1 MKKKNRYPVPA
12 CFNSAADYLEFL
24 VMEGAMEV
32 KRYGTL
38 LPFCVIQG
46 IRREMAF
53 IRENDL
59 ADFFLYLYNIA
70 GYLQSEDI
78 LIGPGR
84 GDSSASLVC
93 FCLGLTTVDPVRN
106 ELDPVGFLQLPV
118 TVNVDIVIAAGS
130 YAESIGLADMVREA
144 IEGKAFVMSE
154 SLKVRGSQL
163 TAADEEFFEDS
174 NVYTQTLNFNFYL

>member
-1 MKKKNRYPVPA
+1 MTTGLQIGRAVAALLAAHSGLRAAIGSKVFPIVSKEGTSYPFVVYRR
-12 CFNSAADYLEFL
+12 NSI
-24 VMEGAMEV
+24 EV
-32 KRYGTL
+32 HYTKDGK
-38 LPFCVIQG
+38 
-46 IRREMAF
+46 
-53 IRENDL
+53 
-59 ADFFLYLYNIA
+59 A
-70 GYLQSEDI
+70 GE
-78 LIGPGR
+78 
-84 GDSSASLVC
+84 
-93 FCLGLTTVDPVRN
+93 
-106 ELDPVGFLQLPV
+106 